1 MISSIQDNSINTHVM
16 QLRNLV
22 IRLQNENQQYRDK
35 CLVQDRVI
43 REYRK
48 KIYAA
53 PSLCIQA
60 ATVCVNYSDYL
71 EFTIDRNIQQ
81 INKWYIVTTAE
92 DVKTQKLC
100 KKYNNIYPIITNVF
114 YDDGA
119 AFNKGKGLNLAIK
132 QFNQDD
138 WCLILDADTILPP
151 NVKRDILTLDD
162 IDGIYSYDRVFIKNK
177 DGLIKKFKTDISNE
191 EEIEV
196 QGVPFNGYIQLYHPT
211 SRFLKIPCYSE
222 IYKDA
227 STSDHEFS
235 KQWPFN
241 EHKKFTNHAI
251 HLGPSYTNWSGR
263 VTDLFK

>member
-1 MISSIQDNSINTHVM
+1 MIRSIQDNSINTHVM
-16 QLRNLV
+16 QLRALV
-22 IRLQNENQQYRDK
+22 LRLQDENQRYRDK
-35 CLVQDRVI
+35 CIIQDRII

-48 KIYAA
+48 KIYASA
-53 PSLCIQA
+53 SLHIQA

-71 EFTIDRNIQQ
+71 EHVIDQNIEH
-81 INKWYIVTTAE
+81 INKWYVVTTDN

-100 KKYNNIYPIITNVF
+100 KKYNKIQIITTNAF
-114 YDDGA
+114 YEDGA
-119 AFNKGKGLNLAIK
+119 DFNKGKGLNLAIK

-138 WCLILDADTILPP
+138 WCLLIDADTILPS
-151 NVKRDILTLDD
+151 NIKSEIQKLDD

-177 DGLIKKFKTDISNE
+177 NNLTKRIKNTSKDDE
-191 EEIEV
+191 EVEI

-211 SRFLKIPCYSE
+211 SRFLKTPYYSE
-222 IYKDA
+222 QYKDA
-227 STSDHEFS
+227 SCSDHEFS

-241 EHKKFTNHAI
+241 EHKKFNGNAI